1 MSISLASS
9 NPPGVIADSSPA
21 RRSGGP
27 RTPEGKEQSRR
38 NALKRGLRSKI
49 VFPDDLNV
57 LVEQRIKD
65 FFAEFDPR
73 SSYEEVLVRD
83 MAVSSARFE
92 RCASLS
98 IADLIRTAD
107 RASYCWEHDRR
118 MSVEDY
124 AARISKDPQRIARG
138 LRSSCQGT
146 DWLIERWEILG
157 TIALETGRWDDDQRR
172 LAFDMLGVPR
182 ELRIVSNK
190 VPSGDDVA
198 GLIALVETQVTKLR
212 DEQEAVLDD
221 LNDAEQAMS
230 MSGMPLQEDAATAR
244 LRKSE
249 SRARNDFAKARTEL
263 LRFRAGQ
270 SQDESRPKPRTSSD
284 RPSLSNAAIDN
295 LVVRSRGALENLVME
310 VAEEVAEE
318 VKVEVEFE
326 EAEEPVSVVDVPT
339 PTPTERPRCRQARK
353 VLERRA
359 RAADRREASASATR

>member
-1 MSISLASS
+1 MSISLASA
-9 NPPGVIADSSPA
+9 NPPRVIADPPPA
-21 RRSGGP
+21 HRSGGP
-27 RTPEGKEQSRR
+27 RTPEGKDQSRR

-49 VFPDDLNV
+49 IFPDDLTE
-57 LVEQRIKD
+57 LVERRIAD
-65 FFAEFDPR
+65 FFADFAPR
-73 SSYEEVLVRD
+73 STYEEVLVRD

-118 MSVEDY
+118 MSVEVY

-138 LRSSCQGT
+138 LRGSCQGS

-172 LAFDMLGVPR
+172 LAFDMLGVAPQ
-182 ELRIVSNK
+182 LRNITTR
-190 VPSGDDVA
+190 VPGGDDA
-198 GLIALVETQVTKLR
+198 TGLIALAETQVANLR
-212 DEQEAVLDD
+212 DAQEAVLDD

-230 MSGMPLQEDAATAR
+230 MSGMPLEEDAATAR
-244 LRKSE
+244 LRKEE
-249 SRARNDFAKARTEL
+249 SRARNDFAKARKEL

-270 SQDESRPKPRTSSD
+270 SPDESAPKPQTSCD

-295 LVVRSRGALENLVME
+295 LAVRSRGALENL
-310 VAEEVAEE
+310 ALKIDEEVE
-318 VKVEVEFE
+318 VE
-326 EAEEPVSVVDVPT
+326 EAEEPVPVVDAKTPAPT
-339 PTPTERPRCRQARK
+339 QRPRCRQARK

-359 RAADRREASASATR
+359 RAAGRREASASATR

>member
-1 MSISLASS
+1 MSISLASA
-9 NPPGVIADSSPA
+9 NPPRVIADPPPA
-21 RRSGGP
+21 NRSGGP
-27 RTPEGKEQSRR
+27 RTPEGKDQSRR

-49 VFPDDLNV
+49 VFPDDLNT
-57 LVEQRIKD
+57 LVERRIAD
-65 FFAEFDPR
+65 FFADFSPR

-107 RASYCWEHDRR
+107 RATYCWEQDRR

-138 LRSSCQGT
+138 LRGTRQGT
-146 DWLIERWEILG
+146 DWLIECWESLG
-157 TIALETGRWDDDQRR
+157 AIARETGRWDDDQRR
-172 LAFDMLGVPR
+172 LAFDMLGVAPQ
-182 ELRIVSNK
+182 LRNITTR
-190 VPSGDDVA
+190 VPGGDDA
-198 GLIALVETQVTKLR
+198 TGLIALADMQVTNLR
-212 DEQEAVLDD
+212 NAQEAVLDD

-244 LRKSE
+244 LRKEE

-270 SQDESRPKPRTSSD
+270 SQDESRPKPQTSCD

-295 LVVRSRGALENLVME
+295 LVGRSRGALENLALKIDE
-310 VAEEVAEE
+310 VVD
-318 VKVEVEFE
+318 VE
-326 EAEEPVSVVDVPT
+326 EAEEPVPVVDAPT
-339 PTPTERPRCRQARK
+339 PAQRPRCRQARK

-359 RAADRREASASATR
+359 RAAGRREASASATR

>member
-9 NPPGVIADSSPA
+9 NPPGVIADSPPA
-21 RRSGGP
+21 HRSGGP

-65 FFAEFDPR
+65 FFADFDPK
-73 SSYEEVLVRD
+73 STYEEMLVRD

-118 MSVEDY
+118 MSVEVY

-138 LRSSCQGT
+138 LRGSCQGS

-182 ELRIVSNK
+182 ELRTVSNK
-190 VPSGDDVA
+190 VPGGDDVA
-198 GLIALVETQVTKLR
+198 GLIALVETQITKLR

-244 LRKSE
+244 LRKEE

-270 SQDESRPKPRTSSD
+270 SQDESRPKPQTSCD

-295 LVVRSRGALENLVME
+295 LVERSRGALENLFPE

-318 VKVEVEFE
+318 VEVE
-326 EAEEPVSVVDVPT
+326 EAEEPVSVIDVPS
-339 PTPTERPRCRQARK
+339 PTPIPAQRPRCRQARK

-359 RAADRREASASATR
+359 RAAGRREASASATR